1 MGYTNSYGKKYLVGD
16 WLDMNGTKYQIM
28 DFKLTGMVLVRTL
41 GKHDEW
47 IYRVMAPDSLGLVR
61 KD

>member
-16 WLDMNGTKYQIM
+16 WIEMNGVKYQIM

-41 GKHDEW
+41 GANDQW
-47 IYRVMAPDSLGLVR
+47 VFRVVSPDSLGLFR
-61 KD
+61 HE